1 MADPVAPA
9 APETLVGGSNG
20 TAAAPTAGA
29 PAKKVSDH
37 LAELRERLPE
47 RLRDPRHW
55 ADDAEVLIREHP
67 FKTVAGVFLGGIA
80 VGYLLR
86 GRR

>member
-1 MADPVAPA
+1 MADSA
-9 APETLVGGSNG
+9 APPAPEALTGGPNG
-20 TAAAPTAGA
+20 AAAAPAAGA

-67 FKTVAGVFLGGIA
+67 FKTVAGVFLGGVA